1 MRDAQRRVHEGQSR
15 TRVDALGRTSSEA
28 SVRLHRQAAAGS
40 APSRPQRPGA
50 GTNGR
55 AAAAAELQPR
65 YVGVGWRWLA
75 LVWRQTALLT
85 GECRVRPGSFGAEAG
100 AGLPNVKAKPFAAR
114 GLQHQH
120 SLL

>member
-1 MRDAQRRVHEGQSR
+1 MRDRVERVSMLSDGRLRRRQSGSTAR
-15 TRVDALGRTSSEA
+15 RRLARLRLGRSGRGLARTGGRRRRRSF
-28 SVRLHRQAAAGS
+28 
-40 APSRPQRPGA
+40 SRDTLA
-50 GTNGR
+50 
-55 AAAAAELQPR
+55 L
-65 YVGVGWRWLA
+65 VGVGLA
-75 LVWRQTALLT
+75 LVGVGLALLT